1 MAPVKVLNRR
11 HQKQTGDMSSG
22 AGPCSVVNKSKTVIF
37 IHTDS
42 HSLSNT
48 NTHTQGTLV
57 KAVVA
62 GEAAVRPGQRIGESV
77 VRVDGSESSHYWVST
92 PSPSSSSVS
101 SSLSPLLSRTSKSHS
116 NDIRLAGTC
125 EKSQILQNA
134 PVNQPHECLCVHIR
148 VFIPVAY
155 CSDRQ
160 HSDVCTR
167 AKHSFCSLPGTCR
180 CYLGNGNKQSE
191 VPGLVTT
198 CSLNKLER
206 WLKASLDF
214 GLPDKFKAKSCEKIY
229 DKVRWFVCVNA
240 HN

>member
-1 MAPVKVLNRR
+1 MA
-11 HQKQTGDMSSG
+11 
-22 AGPCSVVNKSKTVIF
+22 
-37 IHTDS
+37 
-42 HSLSNT
+42 
-48 NTHTQGTLV
+48 V
-57 KAVVA
+57 KAPITESA
-62 GEAAVRPGQRIGESV
+62 LLPHRPR
-77 VRVDGSESSHYWVST
+77 
-92 PSPSSSSVS
+92 
-101 SSLSPLLSRTSKSHS
+101 LSPHPSLLCSAALLITSHS

-125 EKSQILQNA
+125 ENSQILQNA
-134 PVNQPHECLCVHIR
+134 RVNQPHACLCVHIR

-214 GLPDKFKAKSCEKIY
+214 GLLDKFKAKSCEKNLWQSQMIC
-229 DKVRWFVCVNA
+229 VCKCT
-240 HN
+240 

>member
-1 MAPVKVLNRR
+1 MAVKAPITESALLPHHPRLSPHPSLLCSAALLKVTQMTSDWLAPVK
-11 HQKQTGDMSSG
+11 
-22 AGPCSVVNKSKTVIF
+22 
-37 IHTDS
+37 
-42 HSLSNT
+42 
-48 NTHTQGTLV
+48 
-57 KAVVA
+57 
-62 GEAAVRPGQRIGESV
+62 
-77 VRVDGSESSHYWVST
+77 
-92 PSPSSSSVS
+92 
-101 SSLSPLLSRTSKSHS
+101 
-116 NDIRLAGTC
+116 
-125 EKSQILQNA
+125 KSQILQNA

-206 WLKASLDF
+206 
-214 GLPDKFKAKSCEKIY
+214 
-229 DKVRWFVCVNA
+229 
-240 HN
+240 